1 MKISKRK
8 AIKTIEFL
16 FLIIPIY
23 IPIFLEYILG
33 PNVIRLL
40 LFSATLYIGAKLL
53 LKRTRFSK
61 FLLFGV
67 VFASFVVFTTYIHNA
82 YFYGALMYAL
92 KLLLAFLILEYYSDD
107 LLYLL
112 NQLHWMLA
120 FLIAL
125 NLITVII
132 YPESM
137 FSRINSSYGMT
148 HEWLLGNDHSFI
160 YWIIPGLTL
169 SLFF

>member
-132 YPESM
+132 YPESI
-137 FSRINSSYGMT
+137 F
-148 HEWLLGNDHSFI
+148 
-160 YWIIPGLTL
+160 
-169 SLFF
+169 